1 MSRAGAGDR
10 APLPAP
16 ADRPERPDMLDLGG
30 VEARRRRRRVRAFEA
45 AVFVPVLLAL
55 ALLATLFF
63 DVITDSFSWQVIA
76 PHNSGRSFAF
86 AEGFAFHRT
95 WENVVRLE
103 LLAQGRTPEE
113 VDALLAD
120 PEARRLFAARNRVE
134 LMPWVD
140 GLPLRWLVTSS
151 RDDHVADLPLFE
163 GVGRRR
169 ELLASAEPGQV
180 VLLNAWLDWSFF
192 LKNASRSPAMAG
204 LLPALVGSLMLIALV
219 ILLAVPLGVGTAV
232 YLEEYAGDTPFSR
245 LVELNLSNLAGVPSV
260 VYGILGLSVFVR
272 LLGLGPVILAGA
284 LTLTLLVVPVVVVA
298 AREAIRSVPDS
309 LRQAAY
315 GLGATRSQVVFRV
328 VLPGAVSG
336 ITTGVI
342 LAVARA
348 LGETA
353 PLLVIGAAAF
363 VPRPPAGPLSP
374 FTAIPIQV
382 YNWVSENDVEFTHV
396 ASAAIV
402 VLLLVLGVLYSLAF
416 YLRRR
421 YESRW

>member
-1 MSRAGAGDR
+1 
-10 APLPAP
+10 
-16 ADRPERPDMLDLGG
+16 MLDLGG

-113 VDALLAD
+113 ADALLAD

>member
-1 MSRAGAGDR
+1 
-10 APLPAP
+10 
-16 ADRPERPDMLDLGG
+16 MLDLGG

-113 VDALLAD
+113 ADALLED